1 MTWQESI
8 IYSFMFNLLFI
19 LKTKCTSHFVKRAIF
34 DLFLPVF
41 ENPVHE
47 KTCFGVIDKELTE
60 SV

>member
-1 MTWQESI
+1 MYEP
-8 IYSFMFNLLFI
+8 
-19 LKTKCTSHFVKRAIF
+19 FVSERAIF

-60 SV
+60 SVFFVATCGERLHRCG